1 VDTLNKVLAGG
12 VVLVLAV
19 CLLGALLGLPVM
31 LLWNALCPELFGL
44 PKLGFFQAIGLNI
57 LSGLLFRSSV
67 YSKS

>member
-1 VDTLNKVLAGG
+1 MNKFNDVLAGG

-57 LSGLLFRSSV
+57 LAGLLFRSSIS
-67 YSKS
+67 SKQ